1 MLFLWGEWLKAFVYM
16 LKKYGTEAFKNLCYP
31 INYHHVWDSPASEA
45 QRVPNPRLEV
55 KKAQKL

>member
-1 MLFLWGEWLKAFVYM
+1 M
-16 LKKYGTEAFKNLCYP
+16 LKKCSAFTQAFKNLCYS

-45 QRVPNPRLEV
+45 QCVPNPRLEV